1 MDNIIEIPIFEPDGV
16 TYDELHA
23 AGYNALWAGFGIAA
37 ITTFILVVSSW
48 GIPTRKRAVHVLGIL
63 TSVATALSYLAMTTG
78 YGNITS
84 CRETVGHEDGFKIP
98 ELSCRIDSEMRYNEW
113 LLTTT
118 LLIINLAL
126 VAGLGGA
133 QTLVSLASGYIVLW
147 STRVIVSQENDHHI
161 RQRWIWVVV
170 VILAY
175 ISLLWNIL
183 GQAFD
188 SSKARGATVQKFYIP
203 FGITILA
210 LWTINLGVWVG
221 SLGSGA
227 LSADCT
233 AITFTVVDS
242 LLKCTSGVV
251 LAFACR
257 RFPDVSVELGGYWA
271 TGTSTEG
278 RIRLGD
284 ETEN

>member
-1 MDNIIEIPIFEPDGV
+1 M
-16 TYDELHA
+16 H
-23 AGYNALWAGFGIAA
+23 
-37 ITTFILVVSSW
+37 VV
-48 GIPTRKRAVHVLGIL
+48 AIL

-78 YGNITS
+78 YGDVTS
-84 CRETVGHEDGFKIP
+84 CRETMGHEDNFNIP
-98 ELSCRIDSEMRYNEW
+98 ELSCTVDSEMRYHEW
-113 LLTTT
+113 LLTTA
-118 LLIINLAL
+118 LLIINLSL

-147 STRVIVSQENDHHI
+147 ASRVIVSQENDHHI

-188 SSKARGATVQKFYIP
+188 ASKARGATVQKFYIP
-203 FGITILA
+203 FGITVLVLWSVNLA
-210 LWTINLGVWVG
+210 VWVG

-227 LSADCT
+227 LKADCT
-233 AITFTVVDS
+233 AITFTVVDT
-242 LLKCTSGVV
+242 LLKCCSGLV

-257 RFPDVSVELGGYWA
+257 RFPDVSVELNGYWA
-271 TGTSTEG
+271 TGTAGEG